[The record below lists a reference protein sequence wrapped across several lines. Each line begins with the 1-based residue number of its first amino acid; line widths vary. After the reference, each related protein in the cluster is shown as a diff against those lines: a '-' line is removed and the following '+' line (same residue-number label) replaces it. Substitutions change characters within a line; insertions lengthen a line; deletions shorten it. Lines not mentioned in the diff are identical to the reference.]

1 LGLVLCAYGG
11 CISASLGHLYEH
23 KADGAVVE
31 GQSKIILNVAEV
43 SVRKLTKMFRNGIN
57 RVDVTHTDNG
67 DRKSA
72 QAILIAPI

>member
-1 LGLVLCAYGG
+1 V
-11 CISASLGHLYEH
+11 I
-23 KADGAVVE
+23 E

-43 SVRKLTKMFRNGIN
+43 SVKILTKMFQNDIN
-57 RVDVTHTDNG
+57 RVDAAYMDNG